1 MQEKRSVKDVIS
13 FKLWNLEQDIKIGVR
28 KSVEWFNENKEFAI
42 TVAIPMT
49 IAVVGGVNKM
59 ARSIDRKMD
68 LKKEQELK
76 DLRVYNR
83 STGDYLTLRRK
94 MSAKEQ
100 VQFEARKRN
109 GEPTAMI
116 LNEMGLLK

>member
-1 MQEKRSVKDVIS
+1 MQDKRNFKDDLYC
-13 FKLWNLEQDIKIGVR
+13 KMWNLEQDIKIGAR
-28 KSVEWFNENKEFAI
+28 KTFRWINENREFAL
-42 TVAIPMT
+42 AIGT
-49 IAVVGGVNKM
+49 TAIGLISGANKIAK
-59 ARSIDRKMD
+59 RIDRKVD

-100 VQFEARKRN
+100 VVFETRKKS
-109 GEPTAMI
+109 GESTAAI
-116 LNEMGLLK
+116 LYDMGLLK

>member
-42 TVAIPMT
+42 TVAIPT
-49 IAVVGGVNKM
+49 AIAVVGGVNKM